1 MLIVESFSQILQ
13 WLSVFFSH
21 AWRALFRIALENT
34 DIAAVLSD
42 RVRQATL
49 YYVCMAT
56 DPAFDARAF
65 RNALGHFATGVTII
79 TAADEQQNR
88 VGVTANSF
96 SSVSLNPPLVLWS
109 LDKKSGTLPIYVESE
124 YFIVNIL
131 ADNQI
136 ELSNHFARPG
146 VEDKFAGLDVHAGI
160 SDVPMIPECAAYFQC
175 QKRFTYEGGDH
186 LIFVGEVLDF
196 HATKKS
202 GLLYHQGQYA
212 VSERHPQT
220 GLNGSASI
228 DNSFV
233 QGYLDYLLSQT
244 ASAFEKQFQEEL
256 DRSDVSRYEWR
267 ILSCV
272 SEYAGRGFD
281 ELAALTIIEHERLET
296 IVKDMVKK
304 NWLRMENDEQVS
316 LFVEEA
322 GMQKLVPLMASAKAH
337 EASVMVDYSSAE
349 RDRLKAILQSILRRM
364 NEPLFQLVEADL
376 DQGQVKPAV

>member
-1 MLIVESFSQILQ
+1 MDRAPQGLIHNDV
-13 WLSVFFSH
+13 
-21 AWRALFRIALENT
+21 
-34 DIAAVLSD
+34 
-42 RVRQATL
+42 
-49 YYVCMAT
+49 MAT
-56 DPAFDARAF
+56 QQAFDTRAF

-79 TAADEQQNR
+79 TAADSAENR

-109 LDKKSGTLPIYVESE
+109 LGKKSGTLPIYVESE
-124 YFIVNIL
+124 HFIVNIL

-146 VEDKFAGLDVHAGI
+146 VEDKFAGLDIRPGI
-160 SDVPMIPECAAYFQC
+160 SGVPMIPDCAAYFQC

-196 HATKKS
+196 QTTEKS

-212 VSERHPQT
+212 VSERHPQSSS
-220 GLNGSASI
+220 NGSASLE
-228 DNSFV
+228 DSFV

-244 ASAFEKQFQEEL
+244 ANAFEKQFQEEL

-281 ELAALTIIEHERLET
+281 ELAALTIIERGRLET

-304 NWLRMENDEQVS
+304 NWLRLENDEQVS
-316 LFVEEA
+316 LFVEEP

-349 RDRLKAILQSILRRM
+349 RDRLKAILHSILRRM
-364 NEPLFQLVEADL
+364 NEPLFQLVEADM
-376 DQGQVKPAV
+376 DQAQVKPVV